1 MTVASFY
8 SKGNFFSASI
18 KGHAEYNP
26 GNDIVC
32 ASCSMLACA
41 LAENLMRMYAAGE
54 IEYAA
59 AQKKS
64 GEMMITADGDAK
76 KMWHIVQA
84 FGVGFE
90 MLAKKYPKNVRF
102 SCRVGAREE

>member
-1 MTVASFY
+1 MTVASFC

-32 ASCSMLACA
+32 ASCSMLACT
-41 LAENLMRMYAAGE
+41 LAENLLRMHAAGE
-54 IEYAA
+54 IAYVDV
-59 AQKKS
+59 QKQS
-64 GEMMITADGDAK
+64 GEMVITAEGDAK

-90 MLAKKYPKNVRF
+90 MLAKKFPKNVSF
-102 SCRVGAREE
+102 YCRVGARDE